1 MSSIVYNN
9 FEEFL
14 KGNGIVKVESF
25 DNEQGAGNKI
35 ITKGMIESQLK
46 VISGFHNK
54 TMGFNAYLSKR
65 LENYTGK
72 RVEECKVYLKKL
84 KRDVRKLQDQGIQNS
99 VEELI
104 LKYSDN
110 FIKRAEDCISNIY
123 ASNYYGLINRS
134 MKRIE
139 ICIGDGSH
147 TNIRENGEAIELI
160 NIDSAGY
167 NMIECDAVNYF
178 LKLKKKGLDF
188 EWKDLISRFCDYE
201 GLGPDSCMFIIS
213 LVSFPHE
220 FMKSFNRY
228 RYRKKDWTEEE
239 YTANIIS
246 AVERDGDSLL

>member
-14 KGNGIVKVESF
+14 KDKGIVKVESF
-25 DNEQGAGNKI
+25 DKEQRLGYRI
-35 ITKGMIESQLK
+35 ITKDMIEAQLK
-46 VISGFHNK
+46 AIGEFHNR
-54 TMGFNAYLSKR
+54 TMGFRGYLSNR

-72 RVEECKVYLKKL
+72 KVEECKVYLKKL
-84 KRDVRKLQDQGIQNS
+84 KRDVRKLHNEGTQNH

-104 LKYSDN
+104 LKYSDD
-110 FIKRAEDCISNIY
+110 FIKRAEDCITNIY
-123 ASNYYGLINRS
+123 AQDYYGLINRS

-139 ICIGDGSH
+139 ICIGDGFH
-147 TNIRENGEAIELI
+147 TNLRDNGKTIELI

-178 LKLKKKGLDF
+178 LKLKKKGLEL
-188 EWKDLISRFCDYE
+188 EWRDLISQFCDYE
-201 GLGPDSCMFIIS
+201 ELGIDSQEFIIS

-220 FMKSFNRY
+220 FMRSTNRY

-239 YTANIIS
+239 YAENLID
-246 AVERDGDSLL
+246 AVERDGESLL